1 MTRRFSPIQ
10 IALTWRV
17 RSRRISGSEPVN
29 TSVLERDSPKC
40 RSARSMKSSFADI
53 PRRNRAVLCNECA
66 RTSLLAISR
75 FRPAFT
81 VEDPTIYECLKSS
94 RRNFFPRVKVE
105 AKMMATLSKY
115 AGEDDDGSDLYEQA
129 RDHGLGG
136 LFDHSPPAAR
146 TDKSLCRVAADESRI
161 R

>member
-1 MTRRFSPIQ
+1 MFE
-10 IALTWRV
+10 A
-17 RSRRISGSEPVN
+17 
-29 TSVLERDSPKC
+29 
-40 RSARSMKSSFADI
+40 
-53 PRRNRAVLCNECA
+53 
-66 RTSLLAISR
+66 
-75 FRPAFT
+75 
-81 VEDPTIYECLKSS
+81 S

-146 TDKSLCRVAADESRI
+146 ADKSFRRIAAGESRI